1 LNKTIVAASNYHP
14 EELDLIYRASMQGA
28 STMNQIIVTNRR
40 PLRTGYISLCCIFRS
55 INPFKLA
62 FAGRPWTRTAAIC
75 AAAVILLLMSSS
87 TGVAAAQKATKAS
100 STEEAS
106 PKQIQELMTLLADPK
121 VRNWLEQQSKADAAS
136 EKAATEESVSQALD
150 NRLGA
155 IREHIVALA
164 GTIPDLPNQYER
176 GHDLVTA
183 DLGENGRVKALLLLA
198 VFVGLGIA
206 VEWLFRKATH
216 RSRAHLDALPSET
229 IKERLHIVALR
240 FAFAVG
246 LVVAFALGSIGPF
259 LAFDWPPLLREGLFG
274 LLVAFLVV
282 RIVNV
287 VSHFLLAP
295 QHERFR
301 IIPMDTSAA
310 RFWHRPLVWFVGW
323 FAFGWVFVGFGVTLG
338 YTLEARQLVAYALG
352 LVLVAVALYAV
363 WRRPV
368 ALGDGSEAPSPVTH
382 RFGRGTANTAL
393 SVGIVLFWVI
403 HAMASFWLV
412 LVIMALPLAIS
423 TARRAV
429 DNLLRPPGS
438 LQLADGPPSVLA
450 VCVERG
456 IRAFLIIG
464 AVAVLAWGWG
474 IDLAHFRGEETL
486 VARLADGALSTV
498 VILLIADLLWQ
509 ATKTAIDRKLA
520 EASDIGLPN
529 TDEAR
534 RQARL
539 RTLLPI
545 FRNILFVV
553 VVVVAAMMALAA
565 LGVQIGPLIAGAGVL
580 GVAVGFGA
588 QTFVRDVIAG
598 MFYLMDDAFRVGE
611 YIQAGNYKGTVES
624 FSIRSVRL
632 RHHRGP
638 VYTVP
643 FSLLGAVQNQSRDWV
658 IDKIAIGVTYD
669 SDLTL
674 AKKLIKQIGL
684 DLAKDPEF
692 APLILE
698 PLKMQGVDN
707 LGDFAVQ
714 LRAKMMT
721 LPGEQFVIRRQAYAM
736 IKKAFD
742 ENGIKFAF
750 PTVQVAGGEGEPSTA
765 AVAQRGLE
773 LTHPQAAAA
782 AE

>member
-1 LNKTIVAASNYHP
+1 MHEGNPIIGGAWRAASIW
-14 EELDLIYRASMQGA
+14 LATFIVF
-28 STMNQIIVTNRR
+28 STT
-40 PLRTGYISLCCIFRS
+40 
-55 INPFKLA
+55 LA
-62 FAGRPWTRTAAIC
+62 C
-75 AAAVILLLMSSS
+75 
-87 TGVAAAQKATKAS
+87 VALAAQHARAAPGPSAEAEAT
-100 STEEAS
+100 S
-106 PKQIQELMTLLADPK
+106 PKIHELLTLLADPG
-121 VRNWLEQQSKADAAS
+121 VQVWLKQQNEVKSSAAS
-136 EKAATEESVSQALD
+136 RQDIADESVSQALD
-150 NRLGA
+150 TRLAA
-155 IREHIVALA
+155 IREHINALA
-164 GTIPDLPNQYER
+164 STVPDLANQFWR
-176 GHDLVTA
+176 GRARVTA

-198 VFVGLGIA
+198 VFVGLGA
-206 VEWLFRKATH
+206 GVEWLFRRATQ
-216 RSRAHLDALPSET
+216 RVRGYLDALPSET
-229 IKERLHIVALR
+229 IQGRLHLVALR

-246 LVVAFALGSIGPF
+246 LVAAFALGSIGPF
-259 LAFDWPPLLREGLFG
+259 LAFDWPPLLRQMLFG

-282 RIVNV
+282 RIANAVG
-287 VSHFLLAP
+287 HFLLAP
-295 QHERFR
+295 HHERFR
-301 IIPMDTSAA
+301 IIAMDTMAA
-310 RFWHRPLVWFVGW
+310 RFWQRRLVAFVGW
-323 FAFGWVFVGFGVTLG
+323 FAFGWVIVGFGVPLG
-338 YTLEARQLVAYALG
+338 YTLEARQLVAYVLG
-352 LVLVAVALYAV
+352 LGLLAIALEAV
-363 WRRPV
+363 WRRP
-368 ALGDGSEAPSPVTH
+368 ATLSESREAVSPVSH
-382 RFGRGTANTAL
+382 HFGRGAANAAL
-393 SVGIVLFWVI
+393 TVGIVLLWVTWVVR
-403 HAMASFWLV
+403 AMGTFWLI
-412 LVIMALPLAIS
+412 LIALMLPLAIS
-423 TARRAV
+423 VTRRAV

-438 LQLADGPPSVLA
+438 PQVADGPPSVLA
-450 VCVERG
+450 VCIERG
-456 IRAFLIIG
+456 IRATLIIG

-474 IDLAHFRGEETL
+474 TDIANFRGQETL
-486 VARLADGALSTV
+486 AGRVADGVLSTV

-520 EASDIGLPN
+520 EAALTGLPN

-534 RQARL
+534 RRARL

-553 VVVVAAMMALAA
+553 VIVVAAMMALAA

-588 QTFVRDVIAG
+588 QSFVRDVIAG

-658 IDKIAIGVTYD
+658 IDKIAIGITYD

-684 DLAKDPEF
+684 DLAKDPEY

-714 LRAKMMT
+714 IRAKMMT

-750 PTVQVAGGEGEPSTA
+750 PTVQVASEGEPATA
-765 AVAQRGLE
+765 AVAQRALE
-773 LTHPQAAAA
+773 LVKPATA
-782 AE
+782 

>member
-1 LNKTIVAASNYHP
+1 MYPYKPIGHAVRRVVA
-14 EELDLIYRASMQGA
+14 I
-28 STMNQIIVTNRR
+28 
-40 PLRTGYISLCCIFRS
+40 C
-55 INPFKLA
+55 
-62 FAGRPWTRTAAIC
+62 FAAAILS
-75 AAAVILLLMSSS
+75 IGPL
-87 TGVAAAQKATKAS
+87 TGSFAAQPTIGKSTASAKSEATPEK
-100 STEEAS
+100 
-106 PKQIQELMTLLADPK
+106 IQELMTLLADPK
-121 VRNWLEQQSKADAAS
+121 VRDWLEQESKAEAAS
-136 EKAATEESVSQALD
+136 KQAVTEESVSQALD
-150 NRLGA
+150 SRLGA
-155 IREHIVALA
+155 IREHVVALA
-164 GTIPDLPNQYER
+164 ATVPDLPNQFER

-183 DLGENGRVKALLLLA
+183 DLGEHGRTKALLLLA
-198 VFVGLGIA
+198 VFVGLGSG
-206 VEWLFRKATH
+206 VEWLFRKATQ
-216 RSRAHLDALPSET
+216 RARRHLDTLPSET
-229 IKERLHIVALR
+229 VKERLHIVALR

-259 LAFDWPPLLREGLFG
+259 LVFDWPPLMREGLLG

-282 RIVNV
+282 RIANV
-287 VSHFLLAP
+287 VGRFLLAP
-295 QHERFR
+295 YHERFR
-301 IIPMDTSAA
+301 IIPMDTAAA
-310 RFWHRPLVWFVGW
+310 RFWRRRLVWFVGW
-323 FAFGWVFVGFGVTLG
+323 FAFGWVFVGFGVPLG

-352 LVLVAVALYAV
+352 LVLVAIALDVV
-363 WRRPV
+363 WRRPAAV
-368 ALGDGSEAPSPVTH
+368 HEVSEELSPVTR
-382 RFGRGTANTAL
+382 RFGRGAANTAL
-393 SVGIVLFWVI
+393 SVGIVLLWVFWVI

-412 LVIMALPLAIS
+412 LVIMTLPLAIS
-423 TARRAV
+423 VTRRAV

-438 LQLADGPPSVLA
+438 PQAADGPPSVLA
-450 VCVERG
+450 VCIERG
-456 IRAFLIIG
+456 IRAALIIG
-464 AVAVLAWGWG
+464 AIAVLAWGWG
-474 IDLAHFRGEETL
+474 IDLTHYRDQETW
-486 VARLADGALSTV
+486 VGRVADGVLSAV
-498 VILLIADLLWQ
+498 VIVLIADLLWQ
-509 ATKTAIDRKLA
+509 AMKTAIDRKLA
-520 EASDIGLPN
+520 EAADTGLPN

-553 VVVVAAMMALAA
+553 VIMVAAMMALAA

-611 YIQAGNYKGTVES
+611 YIQAGNYKGTVEG

-669 SDLTL
+669 SDLEK
-674 AKKLIKQIGL
+674 ARKLIKQIGL
-684 DLAKDPEF
+684 DLQKDSEF
-692 APLILE
+692 APLIIE

-707 LGDFAVQ
+707 LGDYAVQ
-714 LRAKMMT
+714 IRAKMMT
-721 LPGEQFVIRRQAYAM
+721 LPGEQFVIRRKAYAM

-750 PTVQVAGGEGEPSTA
+750 PTVQVAGEGEPSTA

-773 LTHPQAAAA
+773 LTHPAAAA
-782 AE
+782 AAQ